1 LTGTLQAT
9 DDGALD
15 PGTLTIGTQD
25 ADGEPSD
32 GFYSCEQFN
41 ACVLDIFEDDGDVER
56 SVSDPAS
63 SDNFSWVLNDDGMI
77 VLTGLVSTYDADA
90 ETPVDEPITVKVK
103 AEDKSGL
110 SNEVTIM
117 LSVNKAPEMSEG
129 AASVVRTLTVGVGNE
144 ETGTITGNPASLFT
158 DMEDNT
164 SPVTFDS
171 GNEAIATVTN
181 AGVVTGV
188 ARGQTTITAKA
199 TSNADGL
206 MQTATIDFSITVE

>member
-1 LTGTLQAT
+1 LTL
-9 DDGALD
+9 
-15 PGTLTIGTQD
+15 GTQD
-25 ADGEPSD
+25 ADDSSMRSNA
-32 GFYSCEQFN
+32 FYSCEQFN
-41 ACVLDIFEDDGDVER
+41 ECVLDIFTDDGDVIR

-77 VLTGLVSTYDADA
+77 VLTGEMSTYNPDSTESDK
-90 ETPVDEPITVKVK
+90 DEPITVKIK
-103 AEDKSGL
+103 AEDNNEL
-110 SNEVTIM
+110 SSEVTIM

>member
-1 LTGTLQAT
+1 LTL
-9 DDGALD
+9 
-15 PGTLTIGTQD
+15 GTQD
-25 ADGEPSD
+25 ADDSSMRSNA
-32 GFYSCEQFN
+32 FYSCEQFN
-41 ACVLDIFEDDGDVER
+41 ECVLDIFTDDGDVIR

-129 AASVVRTLTVGVGNE
+129 AASVVRTLEVGVGSE
-144 ETGTITGNPASLFT
+144 GTGMLSTSGASLFT
-158 DMEDNT
+158 DFEDDARTISWET
-164 SPVTFDS
+164 SND
-171 GNEAIATVTN
+171 AIATVT
-181 AGVVTGV
+181 GGTVTGV
-188 ARGQTTITAKA
+188 ARGPVTITAKA
-199 TSNADGL
+199 TSNEDGL
-206 MQTATIDFSITVE
+206 EQTATIDFSVTVK